1 MLQKNFTRRTM
12 QKKAVLFGLLAG
24 LLFGIATPVSKLLL
38 ASLSSYTVA
47 GLLYFGAALVFLPY
61 MIRNYRVDF
70 PLALKKNNSLKLLG
84 IIVFGGVSG
93 PLFLLAGLNSANSA
107 SVSIWLNF
115 ELVATAVLGVLL
127 FKEHL
132 SKYALL
138 GILFTLA
145 AGIIISLNEDMT
157 GLRSGIFVI
166 LACISWGI
174 DNHLTA
180 IVDGIS
186 SKATTFIKGVVG
198 GIVNVTL
205 GIVLFDALDLL
216 QVQALLAILLGM
228 VSYGISIVLYV
239 SASQIIGATRGQIL
253 FSTSPL
259 WGIMGA
265 TVLLAEPITWMT
277 IVSVVLLSTG
287 IVFSN
292 VRGHSH
298 AHNHMAIQH
307 IHLHSHNDEHH
318 FHEHEDLTDATS
330 HIHIHSHQ
338 AVHHEHDHFPDLHHR
353 HDHEG

>member
-1 MLQKNFTRRTM
+1 M
-12 QKKAVLFGLLAG
+12 QKKAILFGLLAG
-24 LLFGIATPVSKLLL
+24 LLFGIATPISKLLL
-38 ASLSSYTVA
+38 ASLSSYTIA
-47 GLLYFGAALVFLPY
+47 GLLYFGAALAFLPY
-61 MIRNYRVDF
+61 MVKNYRMDF
-70 PLALKKNNSLKLLG
+70 RLALKKINSLKLLG
-84 IIVFGGVSG
+84 IVTFGGVLG

-115 ELVATAVLGVLL
+115 ELVATAVLGMLL
-127 FKEHL
+127 FKKHL
-132 SKYALL
+132 SRYALL
-138 GILFTLA
+138 GILFTLS

-157 GLRSGIFVI
+157 GLRSGIFVVF
-166 LACISWGI
+166 ACIFWGI
-174 DNHLTA
+174 DNHLTT

-186 SKATTFIKGVVG
+186 SKATTFIKGLVG

-205 GIVLFDALDLL
+205 GIVLFDAMDLL

-259 WGIMGA
+259 WGIIGA
-265 TVLLAEPITWMT
+265 TVLLAEPITWVT
-277 IVSVVLLSTG
+277 TVSVVLLSTG

-298 AHNHMAIQH
+298 AHNHMEIQH

-318 FHEHEDLTDATS
+318 FHKHENLADEVS
-330 HIHIHSHQ
+330 HIHIHSHE
-338 AVHHEHDHFPDLHHR
+338 ALHHEHDHFPDLHHR